1 LQIVDI
7 TPEYMPLPGIAN
19 TVVIS
24 RHGHA

>member
-7 TPEYMPLPGIAN
+7 TPEYMPLPGTAN